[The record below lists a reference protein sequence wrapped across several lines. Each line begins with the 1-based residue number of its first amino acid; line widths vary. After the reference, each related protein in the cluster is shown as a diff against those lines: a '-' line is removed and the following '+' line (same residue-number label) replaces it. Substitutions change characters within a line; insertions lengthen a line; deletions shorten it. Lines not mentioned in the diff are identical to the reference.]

1 MISAALALMLVSPQ
15 LPDHAAVTR
24 DLTRI
29 EERLASSWK
38 NGNCDEWSALIAPD
52 WSVIHITGT
61 VITKNEALQMC
72 RAPQA
77 RIEALDVDQ
86 LQVRAFENAAVVTGR
101 TIVTVSG
108 ANAGTVRL
116 RFTDVF
122 IRRGGRWQVVAS
134 HATSLSD

>member
-15 LPDHAAVTR
+15 LPDQAAVTR
-24 DLTRI
+24 DLKRI

-38 NGNCDEWSALIAPD
+38 NGNCDEWSALIAPE

-61 VITKNEALQMC
+61 VVTKNEALQMC

-77 RIEALDVDQ
+77 RIDAFHVDE
-86 LQVRAFENAAVVTGR
+86 LQVRVFENAAIVTGR
-101 TIVTVSG
+101 TILTVSG
-108 ANAGTVRL
+108 ADAGTVRL

-122 IRRGGRWQVVAS
+122 IRRENRWQVVAS
-134 HATSLSD
+134 HATRLSD